1 MAARPL
7 LQLIAHLL
15 SVRQKAGGS
24 VLWHDVKAH
33 TKNSDIDS
41 VGNRLAD
48 WQATRARSRPGEPQP
63 LQLRELPVADCEH
76 YLAVHHELPAGR
88 RRLLIDDIRRA
99 AVAVLKAAALIKW
112 SSRRDPSSRVMCDGA
127 LADSALLDLCKVV
140 LAIGSTEQQNAL
152 VRIATNSLQCEWA
165 TDAATNTQRVEP
177 LACSDCADSVTSC
190 SLGHLAECAG
200 PQATLFRADLRRDI
214 LAVLHSAPQ
223 ADSWCHQFGMLDLR
237 SMLPAPLQH
246 RFSAPADEQHKHFYN
261 CSFALKRVHCHA
273 NLAAKALG
281 FPSAD
286 DGRSTLQRIRL
297 LASTE

>member
-24 VLWHDVKAH
+24 VLWHHVKAH
-33 TKNSDIDS
+33 TMNSDIDS

-76 YLAVHHELPAGR
+76 YLAVHQELPAGR

-127 LADSALLDLCKVV
+127 LAGSALLDLCKVV
-140 LAIGSTEQQNAL
+140 LAIGSAEQQNAL
-152 VRIATNSLQCEWA
+152 VLIATNSLQCEWA
-165 TDAATNTQRVEP
+165 TDTATNTQRVEP
-177 LACSDCADSVTSC
+177 LACSDCADTSC
-190 SLGHLAECAG
+190 SLSHSAEHAG
-200 PQATLFRADLRRDI
+200 PQPFFVFFLNNSNRIHKTKQPKLQNLSHNLRACTVWRVWTAERSGSGGKEPNEGKAQKRTRRG
-214 LAVLHSAPQ
+214 
-223 ADSWCHQFGMLDLR
+223 GMKEGNNKPKRR
-237 SMLPAPLQH
+237 SGCCQPC
-246 RFSAPADEQHKHFYN
+246 
-261 CSFALKRVHCHA
+261 CSYCCSLKQ
-273 NLAAKALG
+273 L
-281 FPSAD
+281 
-286 DGRSTLQRIRL
+286 
-297 LASTE
+297 